1 MIDFLAVCSKAEN
14 KFKEVI
20 NRYPQHRVNA
30 LFISISVFFL
40 SNLVAYAKFDSRIDF
55 MQQTVLYNISGNHS
69 PAHTVFSNIFLTNI
83 VSALTGL
90 LSGITWYTWMLEI
103 IAFVGVFSLTSFFLF
118 THKSRVF
125 QIGAVVFNV
134 FVGYECYMCPGYMK
148 SAIILVLSMSVIVL
162 AYALSDEKKI
172 NSFFLPLLGLVI
184 AGLLTKRGFLLG
196 LIMGMFVFITH
207 LSLHRL
213 WNKRTCLSM
222 LTFVTA
228 TGIVFSLW
236 LINDKVFYKND
247 NLDWNVALTVDD
259 SLEKLDVLGY
269 PDYNEDWQESI
280 GISEDHYN
288 EIKNGK
294 YYIINPDNMTILNEI
309 AAQTREFTPENT
321 LKFFRTVPVRWIK
334 VWVTYLWI
342 FSAFL
347 FWQSKSDK
355 KELITGICVAY
366 IFIVYY
372 FAYMLYA
379 WDNRIIQL
387 VAFIPS
393 AFLLLINAHEIR
405 SVDSR
410 ELIVIL
416 ILAGVVM
423 YNNFSGYIV
432 TSVNQTE
439 MSEQL
444 EEYYSYG
451 GVCALDLNAMLKGYS
466 AYKPYDMNLLKYSG
480 GVLIMNGQYGI
491 YPTYVN
497 YMLYMVP
504 TEEVHYMD
512 GSVDSVC
519 SLPVVW

>member
-1 MIDFLAVCSKAEN
+1 
-14 KFKEVI
+14 
-20 NRYPQHRVNA
+20 
-30 LFISISVFFL
+30 
-40 SNLVAYAKFDSRIDF
+40 
-55 MQQTVLYNISGNHS
+55 
-69 PAHTVFSNIFLTNI
+69 
-83 VSALTGL
+83 
-90 LSGITWYTWMLEI
+90 
-103 IAFVGVFSLTSFFLF
+103 
-118 THKSRVF
+118 
-125 QIGAVVFNV
+125 
-134 FVGYECYMCPGYMK
+134 MK
-148 SAIILVLSMSVIVL
+148 
-162 AYALSDEKKI
+162 Y
-172 NSFFLPLLGLVI
+172 
-184 AGLLTKRGFLLG
+184 
-196 LIMGMFVFITH
+196 
-207 LSLHRL
+207 
-213 WNKRTCLSM
+213 
-222 LTFVTA
+222 
-228 TGIVFSLW
+228 
-236 LINDKVFYKND
+236 
-247 NLDWNVALTVDD
+247 
-259 SLEKLDVLGY
+259 
-269 PDYNEDWQESI
+269 
-280 GISEDHYN
+280 
-288 EIKNGK
+288 GK

-321 LKFFRTVPVRWIK
+321 LMFFRTVPVRWIK

-405 SVDSR
+405 GIDSR

-444 EEYYSYG
+444 EGYYSYG

-480 GVLIMNGQYGI
+480 GLLIMNGQYGI
-491 YPTYVN
+491 YPTYDN

-512 GSVDSVC
+512 GSVDSVY